1 MAKRGVLA
9 VFTVMLIY
17 FLPLCGLANAS
28 VGTDAKVQAAI
39 AVMQEI
45 MGIPE
50 NAIPPY
56 LLEQSH
62 AIAIFPDLLKGGFL
76 LAGSYGLGVV
86 VEKDDS
92 GKWGN
97 PVFFHIVGA
106 SFGFQAGVQSTDG
119 VLIFKSIRSVQ
130 KLYEGRITLGLD
142 ASIAVGP
149 VGRQANA
156 DTDVLLRSEILSYS
170 RSRGL
175 FGGVSFEGAV
185 LQMDYEAT
193 ADFYNQPGLLPMEIL
208 HSQNVN
214 VPPIARELDRVLDW
228 YSAPH

>member
-9 VFTVMLIY
+9 VFTVVLGFSLLLGGPAM
-17 FLPLCGLANAS
+17 AS
-28 VGTDAKVQAAI
+28 VGTDAKVQASI
-39 AVMQEI
+39 SVMKEI

-56 LLEQSH
+56 LLAQAH
-62 AIAIFPDLLKGGFL
+62 AIAIFPDMLKGGFL

-86 VEKDDS
+86 VERDDS
-92 GKWGN
+92 GRWGN
-97 PVFFHIVGA
+97 PVFFHLVGA

-156 DTDVLLRSEILSYS
+156 DTDVLLRSEVLAYS

-185 LQMDYEAT
+185 LQMDYGAT
-193 ADFYNQPGLLPMEIL
+193 ADFYNQPGLLPSEIL
-208 HSQNVN
+208 HSPNVTA
-214 VPPIARELDRVLDW
+214 PPVAHELDSVLDW
-228 YSAPH
+228 YSTH

>member
-1 MAKRGVLA
+1 MSKRGVLA
-9 VFTVMLIY
+9 VFIVVL
-17 FLPLCGLANAS
+17 FFGGFPLTGLANPS
-28 VGTDAKVQAAI
+28 VGTSAKVQASI
-39 AVMQEI
+39 AVMEEV

-50 NAIPPY
+50 DAIPPF
-56 LLEQSH
+56 LLSQAH

-86 VEKDDS
+86 VEKDNY

-97 PVFFHIVGA
+97 PVFFHVVGA
-106 SFGFQAGVQSTDG
+106 SFGFQAGVQSTDA

-130 KLYEGRITLGLD
+130 KLWEGRVTLGVD
-142 ASIAVGP
+142 ASLAIGP

-185 LQMDYEAT
+185 LQLDYT
-193 ADFYNQPGLLPMEIL
+193 ANSDFYNQPGLLPPEIL
-208 HSQNVN
+208 HNPN
-214 VPPIARELDRVLDW
+214 LDVPPIARELDRVLDW
-228 YSAPH
+228 YSSH

>member
-1 MAKRGVLA
+1 MAKRGIVA
-9 VFTVMLIY
+9 VFTVVLG
-17 FLPLCGLANAS
+17 FWLLPCGLAKAS
-28 VGTDAKVQAAI
+28 VSTEAKVHASI
-39 AVMQEI
+39 AVVKETMD
-45 MGIPE
+45 IPE

-56 LLEQSH
+56 LLEQAH

-86 VEKDDS
+86 VEKNS
-92 GKWGN
+92 YGKWGN

-130 KLYEGRITLGLD
+130 KLYEGRITLGAD

-156 DTDVLLRSEILSYS
+156 DTDILLRSEILSYS

-185 LQMDYEAT
+185 IQMDYAAT
-193 ADFYNQPGLLPMEIL
+193 ADFYNQPGLLPAAIL
-208 HSQNVN
+208 QDENVN
-214 VPPIARELDRVLDW
+214 APPVARELDRVLDW
-228 YSAPH
+228 YSSH

>member
-9 VFTVMLIY
+9 VFTVVLGF
-17 FLPLCGLANAS
+17 FLLCGPAKAS
-28 VGTDAKVQAAI
+28 VSTNAKVQAAI
-39 AVMQEI
+39 AVLQEM

-50 NAIPPY
+50 NAIPPF
-56 LLEQSH
+56 LLAQAH
-62 AIAIFPDLLKGGFL
+62 AIAIFPDMLKGGFL
-76 LAGSYGLGVV
+76 LAGNYGLGVV
-86 VEKDDS
+86 VERDEN
-92 GKWGN
+92 GRWGN

-130 KLYEGRITLGLD
+130 KLYEGRITLGMD

-156 DTDVLLRSEILSYS
+156 DTDILLRSEILSYS

-185 LQMDYEAT
+185 LQMDYGAT
-193 ADFYNQPGLLPMEIL
+193 ADFYNQPGLLPSEIL
-208 HSQNVN
+208 HNPNLN
-214 VPPIARELDRVLDW
+214 VPPVAHELDRVLDW
-228 YSAPH
+228 YSTH